1 MLAALHEMGYRIK
14 ERELTRMRKHMGCVF
29 RAQNNHPG
37 KDQRKG
43 KRKRDSEEEAV
54 TAAATEDAEEP
65 GRPSLDNDL
74 GKQLQEAVNE
84 PHTEERAQA
93 PSHLPLEA
101 PHMPPSTSDIP
112 VPDPSGILAKQSR
125 LTALAIESA
134 ERYKSRT
141 RRRRTRP
148 FAGIPA
154 DPPGPP
160 RFPSETT
167 LEEAKVILNLD
178 NQTYSHLRQVFA
190 QICSNEGIRK
200 KTDAGNQKWAEI
212 KGILVASSPHLG
224 SIFAAI
230 TQIQAMSQPPVGE
243 DYGPSSYDVKKLHV
257 ALDVLCSDVT
267 KRLRTPS
274 TKLPLAAARNVLG
287 LDPNSARQLCGSL
300 RSILIRDGFTSK
312 IEAGEQ
318 HWEELKREW
327 IQGSELLTRIVTEEG
342 DKGKKGSE
350 KVLAME
356 TLARDVMK
364 RLRDEQTGRLARNRT
379 KLDNA
384 QDDHGFATENA
395 ALKDITH
402 GESHDP
408 TAPGDVSSTSH
419 ENVRMGTAP
428 MLPNT
433 QSPDQ
438 THVSVAPSSAAMPPP
453 RQNPR
458 RIHHEPGGRQL
469 AYLARKKL
477 RQQEEAQQQHQQQQA
492 QQATE
497 QCEEVEIQRK
507 ALHDG
512 EKPLDE
518 KAEKLQQAASREEY
532 SNMQIDPL
540 LMLAA
545 ANSQMGERDAG

>member
-1 MLAALHEMGYRIK
+1 
-14 ERELTRMRKHMGCVF
+14 MGCVF
-29 RAQNNHPG
+29 RAQNNNPA
-37 KDQRKG
+37 KDQQKG
-43 KRKRDSEEEAV
+43 KRKRDSEEETAAV
-54 TAAATEDAEEP
+54 AATEDAAEP
-65 GRPSLDNDL
+65 DKQSLENDL

-84 PHTEERAQA
+84 PHTQEPTQA
-93 PSHLPLEA
+93 LSPLPLET
-101 PHMPPSTSDIP
+101 PSVPISTSDAP
-112 VPDPSGILAKQSR
+112 VPDRSGILAKQSR

-178 NQTYSHLRQVFA
+178 NQTYSQIRQVFA

-200 KTDAGNQKWAEI
+200 KTDAGNQKWAEL
-212 KGILVASSPHLG
+212 KGILVASSPHLD

-230 TQIQAMSQPPVGE
+230 TQTQAMSQPPVGE
-243 DYGPSSYDVKKLHV
+243 DYRPSPYDIKKLHV

-274 TKLPLAAARNVLG
+274 TKLPLAAARNVLS

-300 RSILIRDGFTSK
+300 RDILIRDGFTSK

-327 IQGSELLTRIVTEEG
+327 IQGSELLTRIMTEEG

-350 KVLAME
+350 RVLAME

-364 RLRDEQTGRLARNRT
+364 RLRDEQTGRLARNR
-379 KLDNA
+379 KQSDNA
-384 QDDHGFATENA
+384 QDDHDFTAQNA
-395 ALKDITH
+395 ALEGITH
-402 GESHDP
+402 GDSHDP
-408 TAPGDVSSTSH
+408 TAPGDISSTNH
-419 ENVRMGTAP
+419 ENLRVGTAP

-433 QSPDQ
+433 QSQNQ
-438 THVSVAPSSAAMPPP
+438 THVSVVPSSAVMPPP

-497 QCEEVEIQRK
+497 QCEEAESQRK
-507 ALHDG
+507 ALQDG
-512 EKPLDE
+512 EKPSDE
-518 KAEKLQQAASREEY
+518 KAEKLQQAARREEF

-545 ANSQMGERDAG
+545 ANSQMGEREAG